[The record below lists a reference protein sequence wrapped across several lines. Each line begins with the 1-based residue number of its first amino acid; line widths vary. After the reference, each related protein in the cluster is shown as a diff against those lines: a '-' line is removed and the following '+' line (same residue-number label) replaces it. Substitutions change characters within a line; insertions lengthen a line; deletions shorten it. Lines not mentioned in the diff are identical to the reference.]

1 MTKRIGIAALLA
13 SFVLAGCGG
22 GAQTTENT
30 VGTGDTGGGGT
41 SATKA
46 PYTGPAPRDAE
57 VQNFRLEF
65 WEHARGTDRCGSCH
79 TPDGGQTPYFVRWDD
94 VNLAYDEAVGRID
107 RDQPSNSQFVS
118 KVSAPPIGHNC
129 WVDDPGTCGAIMTTW
144 IENWIG
150 FSASG
155 GRTIVLQA
163 PADDDPADSKNF
175 PSDTALFEAHLWRDD
190 RLKLYCSQCHSSEAA
205 TPQQPYF
212 ADVDS
217 VEVAY
222 EAVKAKIDLDT
233 PDNSRLVIR
242 VRDEFHNCWSNGDC
256 TTSGAQMLRLGH
268 GLRKRH
274 PADPDQP

>member
-13 SFVLAGCGG
+13 SLVLAGCGG

-30 VGTGDTGGGGT
+30 AGTGDTGGGAT

-46 PYTGPAPRDAE
+46 PYTGPAPRDAD

-65 WEHARGTDRCGSCH
+65 WENARGTDRCGSCH
-79 TPDGGQTPYFVRWDD
+79 TPEGGQTPYFVRWDD
-94 VNLAYDEAVGRID
+94 VNLAYDAAITRID
-107 RDQPSNSQFVS
+107 RDQPSNSEFVS

-129 WVDDPGTCGAIMTTW
+129 WVDDPGTCGTILTTW

-150 FSASG
+150 FAAAG
-155 GRTIVLQA
+155 GRTVVLQA
-163 PADDDPADSKNF
+163 PEDDDPADSKNF
-175 PSDTALFEAHLWRDD
+175 PSDTLLFEAHLWRDD

-222 EAVKAKIDLDT
+222 EAVKAG
-233 PDNSRLVIR
+233 RR
-242 VRDEFHNCWSNGDC
+242 C
-256 TTSGAQMLRLGH
+256 
-268 GLRKRH
+268 
-274 PADPDQP
+274 